1 MTLGSPAESSRAR
14 SRGTGSNWIRAGIR
28 EPHLVLASSA
38 IVVLLAEYAAVQR
51 GSAAWILVGAIAS
64 SAAFVVVW
72 RWQNRLRLVPLLA
85 LSCAFEL
92 AWIAL
97 HLHLGVHSVDSSV
110 LYRRWGNALLDGHY
124 PDAQYP
130 PGAVLLFAFDAVLGG
145 GPTRT
150 AHAFV
155 MIPFQLLTVAAVWAL
170 RTRWTPWFA
179 ALVALWPMNAFSWE
193 FRFDLVP
200 TALLALGLLFA
211 FRERWLLSGALL
223 GLGAAAKWTP
233 GLAMAALIVWLIAD
247 RRWRTA
253 GAHFA
258 GFVIV
263 FALLHIPFLVWSPS
277 ETVYSYRYFSS
288 QGLTGESLWYLLL
301 APFGSANVALHQFWL
316 PADVPTWAN
325 SATVIA
331 QMLVLLALGFAAW
344 QTRSNLRAG
353 VAIAAVTPVLFLLV
367 NRVFSPQYFVL
378 ILVAWAIA
386 GALLVKSRME
396 QLALGLAIMA
406 ATTANA
412 LVYPYT
418 LFQFELWR
426 LASAALFVV
435 GLSTSVWLAV
445 QAVRRSSAR
454 ESRSAIAPTRPLV
467 RTEAR

>member
-1 MTLGSPAESSRAR
+1 MTLGSRAKSSRVR
-14 SRGTGSNWIRAGIR
+14 SRDTRTNWLRTGLR

-38 IVVLLAEYAAVQR
+38 IVALLAEYAAVRR
-51 GSAAWILVGAIAS
+51 GSAAWILVGAVAS
-64 SAAFVVVW
+64 LAAFVVAW
-72 RWQNRLRLVPLLA
+72 RWQDRLRLVPLLA

-92 AWIAL
+92 AWIGL

-110 LYRRWGNALLDGHY
+110 LYRLWGNSLLDGHY
-124 PDAQYP
+124 PNAQYP
-130 PGAVLLFAFDAVLGG
+130 PGAVLLFAFDALLGG

-155 MIPFQLLTVAAVWAL
+155 MIPFQLVTVGAVWAL

-223 GLGAAAKWTP
+223 GLGAATKWTP
-233 GLAMAALIVWLIAD
+233 GLAMAALIVWLVAD
-247 RRWRTA
+247 RRWRSA
-253 GAHFA
+253 VAHFA

-263 FALLHIPFLVWSPS
+263 FALLHIPFLLWSPS
-277 ETVYSYRYFSS
+277 ETVYSYRYFSG

-301 APFGSANVALHQFWL
+301 APFGSANVPLHQFWL
-316 PADVPTWAN
+316 PADVPSWAT

-331 QMLVLLALGFAAW
+331 QMLVLLTLGFAAW
-344 QTRSNLRAG
+344 QTRASLRAG
-353 VAIAAVTPVLFLLV
+353 VAIAALTPVLFLLV
-367 NRVFSPQYFVL
+367 NRVFSPQYLVL
-378 ILVAWAIA
+378 MLVAWAIA
-386 GALLVKSRME
+386 GALLVTSPTE
-396 QLALGLAIMA
+396 QLALGLAVMA

-426 LASAALFVV
+426 LASAALFVL
-435 GLSTSVWLAV
+435 GLATSVWLVVRAV
-445 QAVRRSSAR
+445 QHSSAR
-454 ESRSAIAPTRPLV
+454 ESRSADAPTRPLV
-467 RTEAR
+467 STEAP